1 MRNSNLFKN
10 TFLFLIFFISSRSF
24 SDDCLES
31 VEFAKSFYR
40 EHAEFYSA
48 DPKYV
53 KSLVTPK
60 LYEILILNWECTIK
74 NDGLCVDFSPWS
86 SSNSIELGEP
96 VSVISEPTQKNQ
108 IRVKFTFEY
117 KWSEKS
123 EPDVLTDYLLLKKE
137 EGSCWKVNDLILTSG
152 EYMSK
157 IMRKAVLQQGI
168 APEEL

>member
-60 LYEILILNWECTIK
+60 LYEILILNSSYT
-74 NDGLCVDFSPWS
+74 PWQ
-86 SSNSIELGEP
+86 P
-96 VSVISEPTQKNQ
+96 VIQDISTKLKTKKRKVISMANP
-108 IRVKFTFEY
+108 
-117 KWSEKS
+117 
-123 EPDVLTDYLLLKKE
+123 
-137 EGSCWKVNDLILTSG
+137 DLI
-152 EYMSK
+152 K
-157 IMRKAVLQQGI
+157 FD
-168 APEEL
+168 